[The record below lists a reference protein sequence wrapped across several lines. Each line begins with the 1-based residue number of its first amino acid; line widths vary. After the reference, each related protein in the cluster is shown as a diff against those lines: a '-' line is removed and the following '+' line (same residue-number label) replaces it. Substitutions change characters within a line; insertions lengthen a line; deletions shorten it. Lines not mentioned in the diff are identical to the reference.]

1 MSLKALLYKEL
12 KELLMEKTIL
22 IGVVLMPLL
31 IFPTLGGV
39 FSFTMMEA
47 TRTGDIGTISLV
59 VNDLD
64 NGEYSRFLI
73 EKIRENNVQLIFIE
87 GNSNMKELFEKGV
100 AAYLEIP
107 NGFTEKIMNGQ
118 KARIYVFYNVKTVK
132 ISSLVSVSKVS
143 EVFSK
148 AYQSL
153 SRKLA
158 EEKGVDLDFLSEPVE
173 EVSNTFYGGSV
184 LNYSPMIIVNTLL
197 SSVYGLPLIAL
208 IVVALTATISA
219 TSIGL
224 EKEAKTLEILL
235 TLPISRLK
243 ILLTKM
249 LASTI
254 IALIGMVSFGVG
266 FGIYLMLAFSRIG
279 NLQIGYSQ
287 GESIE
292 ASTSTASFILPL
304 NFAGVIVLMIS
315 IFMAMLLTMS
325 ISILVGVFAE
335 DVRGAQQLVGAATF
349 LPMFPAFFLTA
360 FISLDELAFPASILM
375 MINPYTHFF
384 RAIDYV
390 AAGRFLEAISATS
403 IIGLFTLIFLAVSAW
418 LFSGERLITL
428 KVSLKKKRREESE

>member
-1 MSLKALLYKEL
+1 MSLTALIYKEL

-31 IFPTLGGV
+31 LFPTIGGI

-47 TRTGDIGTISLV
+47 ARTGETETITLA

-64 NGEYSRFLI
+64 EGKYSKFLI
-73 EKIRENNVQLIFIE
+73 DEIRENNVQVIFIR
-87 GNSNMKELFEKGV
+87 GSSNLNELFDKGI
-100 AAYLEIP
+100 AAFIEFPIE
-107 NGFTEKIMNGQ
+107 FTEKISAGQ
-118 KARIYVFYNVKTVK
+118 KAKMYVFYNVKTVK
-132 ISSLVSVSKVS
+132 IGSLISISKIS
-143 EVFSK
+143 GILSR

-153 SRKLA
+153 SEKLA
-158 EEKGVDLDFLSEPVE
+158 EERGVDLEFLSKPIE
-173 EVSNTFYGGSV
+173 EESNTFYRGDV
-184 LNYSPMIIVNTLL
+184 LNYPPTIMVNTIL
-197 SSVYGLPLIAL
+197 SSIYGLPLIAL

-254 IALIGMVSFGVG
+254 IALIGMFSFGVG
-266 FGIYLMLAFSRIG
+266 FGIYLILAFSRIG
-279 NLQIGYSQ
+279 SIQ
-287 GESIE
+287 GVSNMSEDMDVF
-292 ASTSTASFILPL
+292 TSTGPLLPL
-304 NFAGVIVLMIS
+304 NSTSVIILMLT
-315 IFMAMLLTMS
+315 IFVAMLLTMS
-325 ISILVGVFAE
+325 IGILVGVLAE
-335 DVRGAQQLVGAATF
+335 DVRGSQQLVGAATF

-360 FISLDELAFPASILM
+360 FIDLDELAFPASLLM
-375 MINPYTHFF
+375 MLNPYTHFF

-390 AAGRFLEAISATS
+390 ATGRYLEAVSATMVT
-403 IIGLFTLIFLAVSAW
+403 GLFTIAFLIISAW

-428 KVSLKKKRREESE
+428 KVSLRKKKEVS

>member
-47 TRTGDIGTISLV
+47 SRTGDIGTISLA

-64 NGEYSRFLI
+64 NREYSRFLI
-73 EKIRENNVQLIFIE
+73 EKIRENNIQLIFIE
-87 GNSNMKELFEKGV
+87 QSNNLKELFEKGV

-107 NGFTEKIMNGQ
+107 NGFTEKIMSGQ
-118 KARIYVFYNVKTVK
+118 KARVYVFYNVKTVK

-143 EVFSK
+143 EVFSR

-153 SRKLA
+153 SEKLA
-158 EEKGVDLDFLSEPVE
+158 EEKGVDLDFLSKPVE
-173 EVSNTFYGGSV
+173 EVSNTFYSGSV
-184 LNYSPMIIVNTLL
+184 LNYSPMIIVNTLI

-219 TSIGL
+219 TSVGL

-249 LASTI
+249 LASTV

-266 FGIYLMLAFSRIG
+266 FGIYLMLAFSRMG
-279 NLQIGYSQ
+279 DLGVGYSQ
-287 GESIE
+287 SESIE
-292 ASTSTASFILPL
+292 ASASTTSFILPI
-304 NFAGVIVLMIS
+304 NFMGIVILMIS

-325 ISILVGVFAE
+325 IGILVGVFAE

-360 FISLDELAFPASILM
+360 FISLDELAFPASVLM

-390 AAGRFLEAISATS
+390 ATGRYLEAISATL
-403 IIGLFTLIFLAVSAW
+403 IIGLFTLIFLTISAW

-428 KVSLKKKRREESE
+428 KVSLKKKRIEER